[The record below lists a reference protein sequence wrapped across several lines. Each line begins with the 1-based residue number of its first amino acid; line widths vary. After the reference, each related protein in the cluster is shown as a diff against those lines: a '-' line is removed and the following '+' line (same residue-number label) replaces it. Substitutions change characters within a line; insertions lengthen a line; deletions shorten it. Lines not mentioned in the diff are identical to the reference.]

1 MWLTKN
7 LLQFNELRIHAFGG
21 LTCFR
26 HPHPPFWIII
36 NVLKHQAL
44 HYYKRYHEG
53 EKLGGTLS
61 RWIGKDGKNSE
72 TIINCLSKVSP
83 GCLAATLRTLLSFLS
98 FPDLGQLFLLCAW
111 HVITTLICVVSL
123 SLSPPYFFFS
133 PSALP
138 LFSLTLWKP
147 KELVRAWLTLLF
159 LLLLHHVICVTCL
172 RFCLFLSWCLWAH
185 S

>member
-1 MWLTKN
+1 MFWNTRLFITIKGIMRERN
-7 LLQFNELRIHAFGG
+7 LV
-21 LTCFR
+21 
-26 HPHPPFWIII
+26 
-36 NVLKHQAL
+36 VLKDHIITVNWERRKEL
-44 HYYKRYHEG
+44 WDHH
-53 EKLGGTLS
+53 KLSEQSVS
-61 RWIGKDGKNSE
+61 RVFGSYSQNTAFFLIFPRPWPTVPVVCMACDNH
-72 TIINCLSKVSP
+72 INLCCL
-83 GCLAATLRTLLSFLS
+83 
-98 FPDLGQLFLLCAW
+98 
-111 HVITTLICVVSL
+111 SL

>member
-1 MWLTKN
+1 MFWNTRLFITIKGIMRERN
-7 LLQFNELRIHAFGG
+7 LV
-21 LTCFR
+21 
-26 HPHPPFWIII
+26 
-36 NVLKHQAL
+36 VLKDHIITVNWERRKEL
-44 HYYKRYHEG
+44 WDHH
-53 EKLGGTLS
+53 KLSEQSVS
-61 RWIGKDGKNSE
+61 RVFGSYSQNTAFFLIFPRPWPTVPVVCMACDNH
-72 TIINCLSKVSP
+72 IN
-83 GCLAATLRTLLSFLS
+83 
-98 FPDLGQLFLLCAW
+98 LC
-111 HVITTLICVVSL
+111 CL

-133 PSALP
+133 PSALL